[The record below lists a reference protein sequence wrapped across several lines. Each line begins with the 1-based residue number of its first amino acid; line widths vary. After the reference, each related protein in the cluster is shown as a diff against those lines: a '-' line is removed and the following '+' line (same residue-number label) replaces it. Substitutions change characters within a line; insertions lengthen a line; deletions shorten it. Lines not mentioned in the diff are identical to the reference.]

1 MPHHH
6 TPGAADIGRDDIDLR
21 GLVRLASWG
30 AAAVCALLV
39 AVFATRTETG
49 AQRLA
54 GAFGPAPATQGARL
68 QVESSARTAELEF
81 ETRQLAAAMRS
92 LSADRDRLLA
102 RVTVLERS
110 LDDVTGSIPRNPPTV
125 SKPASP
131 PPAPPAESL
140 PRLDSV
146 PEAAQADAAKPIPAP
161 PLIGPSL
168 VATMSSPLTIPMP
181 SPETLMQIGLS
192 PIPMPDEDNPATR
205 TEFGLDLGG
214 AGNLAALRN
223 SWAVIKRTHGEILDG
238 LHPVI
243 AVRDG
248 SKPGTVSLRL
258 IVGPLANAA
267 SAVRLC
273 GRLANAGLS
282 CQPAIFDGQRLALR

>member
-1 MPHHH
+1 MPHHQNS
-6 TPGAADIGRDDIDLR
+6 AAPDPGRDDIDLR

-30 AAAVCALLV
+30 AAAVCALLL
-39 AVFATRTETG
+39 AVFATRTEIG

-54 GAFGPAPATQGARL
+54 GALGSSPATQGARL
-68 QVESSARTAELEF
+68 QADPSARTAELEF

-110 LDDVTGSIPRNPPTV
+110 LDDVTGSIPRN
-125 SKPASP
+125 
-131 PPAPPAESL
+131 APKITRPAEPEPVPQKDSL
-140 PRLDSV
+140 PRLDPV
-146 PEAAQADAAKPIPAP
+146 VQPPQAETAKPIPAP
-161 PLIGPSL
+161 SIIGPSV
-168 VATMSSPLTIPMP
+168 VATISSPLTIPTP
-181 SPETLMQIGLS
+181 APETLMQIGLS
-192 PIPMPDEDNPATR
+192 PVPVAEEENAATR

-223 SWAVIKRTHGEILDG
+223 SWAVIKRSHGELLEG

-248 SKPGTVSLRL
+248 SRPGTVNLRL
-258 IVGPLANAA
+258 IVGPLVNAA

-282 CQPAIFDGQRLALR
+282 CQPAVFDGQRLALR

>member
-1 MPHHH
+1 MPHHQ
-6 TPGAADIGRDDIDLR
+6 TPAAPDPGRDDIDLR

-30 AAAVCALLV
+30 AAAVCALLL
-39 AVFATRTETG
+39 AVFATRTEIG

-54 GAFGPAPATQGARL
+54 GALGSSPATQGARL
-68 QVESSARTAELEF
+68 QADAAARTAELEF
-81 ETRQLAAAMRS
+81 ETRQLAATMRS

-110 LDDVTGSIPRNPPTV
+110 LDDVTGSIPRNAPKMTR
-125 SKPASP
+125 PAE
-131 PPAPPAESL
+131 PAPAPQKESL
-140 PRLDSV
+140 PRLDPV
-146 PEAAQADAAKPIPAP
+146 VQPPQAETATPIPAP
-161 PLIGPSL
+161 SIIGPSV
-168 VATMSSPLTIPMP
+168 VATISSPLTIPTP
-181 SPETLMQIGLS
+181 TPETLMQIGFS
-192 PIPMPDEDNPATR
+192 PVPATEEENAATR

-223 SWAVIKRTHGEILDG
+223 SWAVIKRSHGELLEG

-248 SKPGTVSLRL
+248 SRPGTVNLRL
-258 IVGPLANAA
+258 IVGPLVNAA

-282 CQPAIFDGQRLALR
+282 CQPAVFDGQRLALR

>member
-1 MPHHH
+1 MPYQQ
-6 TPGAADIGRDDIDLR
+6 TPAAPDPGRDDIDLR

-30 AAAVCALLV
+30 AAAVCALLL
-39 AVFATRTETG
+39 AVFATRTEIG

-54 GAFGPAPATQGARL
+54 GALGSSPATQGARL
-68 QVESSARTAELEF
+68 HADSSARTAELEF
-81 ETRQLAAAMRS
+81 ETRQLVAAIRS

-110 LDDVTGSIPRNPPTV
+110 LDDVTGSIPRNAPKMTRSAEPD
-125 SKPASP
+125 
-131 PPAPPAESL
+131 PAPQKESL
-140 PRLDSV
+140 PRLDPV
-146 PEAAQADAAKPIPAP
+146 VQPPQAETAKPIPAP
-161 PLIGPSL
+161 SIIGPSV
-168 VATMSSPLTIPMP
+168 VATISSPLTIPTP
-181 SPETLMQIGLS
+181 SPETLMQIGFS
-192 PIPMPDEDNPATR
+192 PVPMVEEENAATR

-223 SWAVIKRTHGEILDG
+223 SWAVIKRSHGELLEG

-248 SKPGTVSLRL
+248 SRPGTVNLRL
-258 IVGPLANAA
+258 IVGPLVNAA

-282 CQPAIFDGQRLALR
+282 CQPAVFDGQRLALR